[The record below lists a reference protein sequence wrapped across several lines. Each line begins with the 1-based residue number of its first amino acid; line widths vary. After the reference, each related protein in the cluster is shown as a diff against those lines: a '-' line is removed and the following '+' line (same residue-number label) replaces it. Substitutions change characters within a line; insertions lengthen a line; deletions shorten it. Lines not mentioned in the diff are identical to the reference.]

1 MPNVNHPFKSITPS
15 DIINLVNVELA
26 RLNASHNLGAAMF
39 SSLNWK
45 ENKVVCTSKKF
56 KSSVKLYINKSFG
69 DFRGFVIHTQTKEGN
84 LATFSGMDCWRAL
97 NTGNRPIP
105 HQKTAAEIEQ
115 ARVDAEQAELQ
126 KTAAEMG
133 RKGLAASIYARAS
146 ESGESAYLARK
157 NVIAHKNVRFDGNKL
172 IIPLYQ
178 FDSQNNLEI
187 FGVQSIDLN
196 GKKTNGIKKNSFFP
210 IGNIENPKKIYFV
223 EGYATTSSVYES
235 LACKNDS
242 LVIMAVDAGNMLH
255 VIDIFVEKFAD
266 VYNSY
271 GFTTCCDNDLWK
283 ERPSDRFTG
292 FKTAHAISKK
302 HPKILISYPIFDN
315 ELAELYKKWCGTD
328 EPTDFNDY
336 AFWDIE
342 NHDAE
347 QVKFSPVEFFSQ
359 IYDFDTN
366 SICDFD
372 KQQALRDFK
381 LRTPLKRTVIK
392 ICAPVL
398 PIVQVDRAERE
409 AAKEKTADAVRTAK
423 LAVDDR
429 VKIACEQSDA
439 ATSAELS
446 YLPKSKVKSI
456 QSARRA
462 EIRAAGNR
470 AKKTIENAKRP
481 AEKYRIADVEIDS
494 DTNAIAAYFA
504 PFKDVEMGMATG
516 KFSQITSKYVDI
528 PLLEVGATELLY
540 CGMGAGKTQNFI
552 KQSIELI
559 EQIYLTENRSAKI
572 LVLSP
577 RKALVNKLVFDLN
590 RAVVAWKTENR
601 VEFTDIQQ
609 FYSYETL
616 KKGGVDGQK
625 IQANLLVSTVH
636 SAKFF
641 DTDNFDL
648 VIADEFHQSRN
659 CFIQQ
664 MENKVEN
671 YESLNSTIR
680 TARRFIATG
689 ADLTQFDIDFIEKLR
704 GQSHV
709 HYKLPVNQQ
718 KHLTFYQN
726 KKQVVKAAWE
736 FIKAGQSLIVA
747 SNSKA
752 FIKAIAKLLDKLGIS
767 NLCVFDEVTGELNVS
782 QFLDDPNG
790 ELNKYQVVLYSP
802 VITSGI
808 SFDDLPTRTNRKVFG
823 YFTSHIGTASDAWQM
838 LGRFRG
844 NGTEYHVCLDA
855 PIKDAGVLAQ
865 ERTDAQLKR
874 FIERVSRNAAKL
886 GDLVDIPQVK
896 RLLNQQVG
904 QSVEYTAFD
913 IDNFSLQDQEIAAQR
928 NYFAEF
934 VTQMLAQKITFSLA
948 EWGESDAD
956 LQKMLSDAVDAVKVE
971 DIQRVVQCNSK
982 PINEKRREEIKNKSR
997 VTQAESAEAK
1007 HFDYRAFLATPE
1019 LSERDVEFMTKRG
1032 KSKIYA
1038 LERANSELL
1047 PIHLKQASDE
1057 LASAPISLVRFGLN
1071 NGEFIKRLLAV
1082 VGLAQFKD
1090 GQIQLSEQW
1099 RDWGGKINIS
1109 SPNVQQFFGWAWE
1122 NRIWINNLQIA
1133 DLPKIKEDFNQ
1144 SLKWLNSALS
1154 AIGIKMNRFSRVF
1167 VKEVETRVINY
1178 CVDIENI
1185 DFLNGILAR
1194 RFKQTHSEKL
1204 SELSA
1209 PATDARQ
1216 FCSNNKIEME

>member
-1 MPNVNHPFKSITPS
+1 MSKLNHPFKDITTP
-15 DIINLVNVELA
+15 DIIHLVNAELS

-39 SSLNWK
+39 SSLNFGV
-45 ENKVVCTSKKF
+45 NNVVCSSKKF

-69 DFRGFVIHTQTKEGN
+69 DFRGFVIHSQTKEGN
-84 LATFSGMDCWRAL
+84 LATFSGMDCWLAL
-97 NTGNRPIP
+97 NDGKRPIP
-105 HQKTAAEIEQ
+105 RPKSAEEIEQ
-115 ARVDAEQAELQ
+115 ARLDAELAESQ
-126 KTAAEMG
+126 RKANEMG
-133 RKGLAASIYARAS
+133 RKELAASLYARAS
-146 ESGESAYLARK
+146 ESGENAYLERK
-157 NVIAHKNVRFDGNKL
+157 NVIPHKNVRFAVGKL

-178 FDSQNNLEI
+178 LASENNLEI
-187 FGVQSIDLN
+187 FGVQSIGLN

-210 IGNIENPKKIYFV
+210 IGNLETPKSIYFC
-223 EGYATTSSVYES
+223 EGYATGASIYES
-235 LACKNDS
+235 LQHKNDS
-242 LVIMAVDAGNMLH
+242 LVVMSVDAGNMLH
-255 VIDIFVEKFAD
+255 VVDIFVEKFAD
-266 VYNSY
+266 VYNSH
-271 GFTTCCDNDLWK
+271 GFTLCCDNDMWK
-283 ERPSDRFTG
+283 EKPADRFTG
-292 FKTAHAISKK
+292 FKTARTISKK
-302 HPKILISYPIFDN
+302 HPKVLISYPFFRH
-315 ELAELYKKWCGTD
+315 EHVGFYEKYCGTIA
-328 EPTDFNDY
+328 PTDFNDL
-336 AFWDIE
+336 ARWDVG

-347 QVKFSPVEFFSQ
+347 QVKFSPSEFFSQ
-359 IYDFDTN
+359 IYDFKNN
-366 SICDFD
+366 SLCDAD
-372 KQQALRDFK
+372 KQQALREFK
-381 LRTPLKRTVIK
+381 LRTPITRAVMK

-398 PIVQVDRAERE
+398 PILQVERAERE
-409 AAKEKTADAVRTAK
+409 AAKQATADAVRAAK
-423 LAVDDR
+423 IAVDDR
-429 VKIACEQSDA
+429 VKIACAQSDA

-446 YLPKSKVKSI
+446 HLPKSKVKSI

-462 EIRAAGNR
+462 EIRASGNR

-481 AEKYRIADVEIDS
+481 ADKYRIADIEIDGE
-494 DTNAIAAYFA
+494 TNAIAAYFA
-504 PFKDVEMGMATG
+504 PFKDVEIGMATG
-516 KFSQITSKYVDI
+516 KFTQITSKYVDI
-528 PLLEVGATELLY
+528 PLLQDGATELLY
-540 CGMGAGKTQNFI
+540 CGMGSGKTTNFI

-590 RAVVAWKTENR
+590 RAVLAWKTENR
-601 VEFTDIQQ
+601 VENTDIQQ

-689 ADLTQFDIDFIEKLR
+689 ADLTQFDIDFIENLR

-709 HYKLPVNQQ
+709 HYQLHVNQQ

-736 FIKAGQSLIVA
+736 FIKSGQSLIVA

-752 FIKAIAKLLDKLGIS
+752 FIKAVAKLLDKLEIS
-767 NLCVFDEVTGELNVS
+767 NLCVFDEVTGERAVS
-782 QFLDDPNG
+782 RFLDDPNG
-790 ELNKYQVVLYSP
+790 ELDKYQVVLYSP

-808 SFDDLPTRTNRKVFG
+808 SFDDLPTRTDRKVFG

-838 LGRFRG
+838 LGRYRG

-874 FIERVSRNAAKL
+874 FIERVARNAAKL

-928 NYFAEF
+928 NYFADF

-948 EWGESDAD
+948 EHGESDAE

-1038 LERANSELL
+1038 LERANTELL

-1057 LASAPISLVRFGLN
+1057 LASAPLSQIRFGLN
-1071 NGEFIKRLLAV
+1071 NGEFIKRLLSV
-1082 VGLAQFKD
+1082 VGLSQFKD
-1090 GQIQLSEQW
+1090 GQIQLSEKW
-1099 RDWGGKINIS
+1099 HEWGGKINIS
-1109 SPNVQQFFGWAWE
+1109 SPNVQRFFAWAWE
-1122 NRIWINNLQIA
+1122 NRNWINNLQIA
-1133 DLPKIKEDFNQ
+1133 DLRTITEGFSDN
-1144 SLKWLNSALS
+1144 LTWLNSALA
-1154 AIGIKMNRFSRVF
+1154 AIGIKLQCYEKIAVGTARVR
-1167 VKEVETRVINY
+1167 KY
-1178 CVDIENI
+1178 CVDLDSLDYINS
-1185 DFLNGILAR
+1185 ILAR
-1194 RFKQTHSEKL
+1194 RFNKIHAEKL
-1204 SELSA
+1204 EN
-1209 PATDARQ
+1209 PTM
-1216 FCSNNKIEME
+1216 EMG